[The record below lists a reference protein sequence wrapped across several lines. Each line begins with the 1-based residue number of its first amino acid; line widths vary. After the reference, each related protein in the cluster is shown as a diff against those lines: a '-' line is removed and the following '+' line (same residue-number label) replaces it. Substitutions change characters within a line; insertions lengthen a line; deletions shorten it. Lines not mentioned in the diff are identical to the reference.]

1 MNTLKIFVNEDFF
14 SLPALLTGET
24 ELFLIYDANVESS
37 AKMLISSC
45 EAAASAIKAS
55 LAIQTSEAVKTMDT
69 VMSICSF
76 LLDNGASRKALVLA
90 LGGGITTDMAGFAAS
105 IYKRGVRFANIPTT
119 LLAQVDA
126 AIGGKTGVN
135 FEHYKNILGV
145 INQPEFTYMAGN
157 VLNTLGRRE
166 YLSGVAELLKTFII
180 ADAESYARAVED
192 LRQGKPVGAGLIEAA
207 ARIKAGVVERD
218 EKENGER
225 RNLNLGH
232 TVAHAIEWWQGEDT
246 EMQGVDTKATD
257 YSHGEAVAIGM
268 VKAAEL
274 SEKLGYCKK
283 GLSARIKAD
292 LEAVGLPTE
301 CPISVDVFA
310 RAISQDKKAVGDSI
324 WFVLIRSIGRVE
336 ARYMPLDEVID
347 ALR

>member
-1 MNTLKIFVNEDFF
+1 MNTLKIFVNEDFS
-14 SLPALLTGET
+14 SLPALLAGEK
-24 ELFLIYDANVESS
+24 ELFLIYDANVEAS
-37 AKMLISSC
+37 ARALISTC
-45 EAAASAIKAS
+45 EAASAAIKAS
-55 LAIQTSEAVKTMDT
+55 LPIQTSEAVKTMDT
-69 VMSICSF
+69 VMLICSF
-76 LLDNGASRKALVLA
+76 LLDYGASRNALVLA

-145 INQPEFTYMAGN
+145 INQPEFTYIASN
-157 VLNTLGRRE
+157 ALNTLRRRE

-180 ADAESYARAVED
+180 ADADAYARAVKD
-192 LRQGKPVGAGLIEAA
+192 LRQGNPVSAGLIEAA

-218 EKENGER
+218 ERENGER

-232 TVAHAIEWWQGEDT
+232 TVAHAIEWWQGE
-246 EMQGVDTKATD
+246 GVDTQGTD

-274 SEKLGYCKK
+274 SEKLGCCEE

-301 CPISVDVFA
+301 CPISVDVIA
-310 RAISQDKKAVGDSI
+310 RAIRQDKKAVGDSI

-336 ARYMPLDEVID
+336 ARYIPLDEVID